1 MSRVGSVARF
11 ARRPLVLAL
20 LLVLLQGV
28 LAWGCSRSCER
39 RRACC
44 QALPANLEDPVR
56 GLVCWT
62 TSRTETECAR
72 DLAALA
78 GRMGGAPVPSA
89 CRP

>member
-1 MSRVGSVARF
+1 MSRVGFLARF
-11 ARRPLVLAL
+11 ARRPLVFAL
-20 LLVLLQGV
+20 LFVLLQGA
-28 LAWGCSRSCER
+28 LGCSRSCER

-44 QALPANLEDPVR
+44 QALPANIEDPVR